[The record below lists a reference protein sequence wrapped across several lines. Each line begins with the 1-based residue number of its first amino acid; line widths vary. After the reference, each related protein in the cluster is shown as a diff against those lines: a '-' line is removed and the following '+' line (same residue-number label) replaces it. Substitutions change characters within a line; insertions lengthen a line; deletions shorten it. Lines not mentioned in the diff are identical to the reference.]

1 MAMLEEQV
9 AKVHREPNS
18 LLRKCRP
25 NVLIDRELR
34 TEAHGVVVKDSE
46 CCRSEEH
53 LVCLRVC
60 DGNVRLHEPVGTL
73 SDELA
78 EQTPVPFVRRPAPF
92 RGTVAIDQAIVEHVG
107 PAVSVVLVEFRE
119 RTAEPQVVAARR
131 QSGDRSEHRTGRVRR
146 MHDSVEARLRTGN
159 YQTREGCALD
169 ASTNLC
175 GAVLEAP
182 RESGFEICTRLDSR
196 GWERSI
202 SDNRWQ
208 RE

>member
-92 RGTVAIDQAIVEHVG
+92 RGTVAIDQAVVEHIG
-107 PAVSVVLVEFRE
+107 PSVSVVLVEFRE
-119 RTAEPQVVAARR
+119 RTAEPQVVAA
-131 QSGDRSEHRTGRVRR
+131 
-146 MHDSVEARLRTGN
+146 
-159 YQTREGCALD
+159 
-169 ASTNLC
+169 
-175 GAVLEAP
+175 
-182 RESGFEICTRLDSR
+182 
-196 GWERSI
+196 
-202 SDNRWQ
+202 
-208 RE
+208 